1 MPIVLI
7 PNNQKNKILDSFEKK
22 RLYLHSRTYAELN
35 PYDSELAIGSDYYI
49 LKCVAFTYFA
59 IQ

>member
-22 RLYLHSRTYAELN
+22 DYICTHELML
-35 PYDSELAIGSDYYI
+35 S
-49 LKCVAFTYFA
+49 
-59 IQ
+59 